1 MNDAQYLAERYGT
14 AGKKNRVLYLL
25 GAIAALVIGVWLI
38 WQAVALTQPQAH
50 ASYIGAEVKSDSE
63 LLVRYNV
70 TSDKGAKV
78 RCSVHAYNEHSVEV
92 GVKEVT
98 SEIVTQ
104 PTTVEVIVVT
114 TQGAARGDVSD
125 CDVVK

>member
-1 MNDAQYLAERYGT
+1 MDDAQYLAERYGN

-25 GAIAALVIGVWLI
+25 GAIAALVIGAWLI

-50 ASYIGAEVKSDSE
+50 ASYIGAEVKSSSE

-70 TSDKGAKV
+70 TSAKGSQV

-98 SEIVTQ
+98 TTIVTQ
-104 PTTVEVIVVT
+104 PTTVEVVVVT